1 MNAWLET
8 EAGDRLPVQGTCSFG
23 RDSANTV
30 VLPGN
35 QVSRRHAM
43 IHTQGKGEHWVVDL
57 GSSNGILLNGR
68 RVKQPVALKDQ
79 DKLEIGPNRF
89 VYRQTAPDPSA
100 AQHPVETTS
109 YMTIKASRTADL
121 WLLIADIEKF
131 TPLSQTMPGDQ
142 LAKLVGRWIAT
153 CKEVIEKE
161 GGEINKYL
169 GDGFL
174 AYWPTPNTG
183 AEVIART
190 LAELKKVQAENTLPF
205 RLVIHVGSV
214 TVDNSLSEGEDALI
228 GPEVNFVFRLE
239 KVAGS
244 IGQRCVLS
252 AAAAAHLKNFSPV
265 TPHGEHSLSGFAGT
279 HTAYAY

>member
-23 RDSANTV
+23 RDAGNTV

-68 RVKQPVALKDQ
+68 RVKQPVQLKDQ
-79 DKLEIGPNRF
+79 DKLEIGANRF
-89 VYRQTAPDPSA
+89 VYRQNAPDPTA
-100 AQHPVETTS
+100 PPTLAETTS
-109 YMTIKASRTADL
+109 YMTIKASRTAEL

-153 CKEVIEKE
+153 CKEIIERE

-174 AYWPTPNTG
+174 AYWPVPNTTP
-183 AEVIART
+183 EIVART
-190 LAELKKVQAENTLPF
+190 VAELKKVQAANLLPF
-205 RLVIHVGSV
+205 RLVIHFGRV

-244 IGQRCVLS
+244 IGQPCVLS
-252 AAAAAHLKNFSPV
+252 AAAAAHLKSFSPV
-265 TPHGEHSLSGFAGT
+265 TPHGEHSLSGFVGT
-279 HTAYAY
+279 HTAYVY